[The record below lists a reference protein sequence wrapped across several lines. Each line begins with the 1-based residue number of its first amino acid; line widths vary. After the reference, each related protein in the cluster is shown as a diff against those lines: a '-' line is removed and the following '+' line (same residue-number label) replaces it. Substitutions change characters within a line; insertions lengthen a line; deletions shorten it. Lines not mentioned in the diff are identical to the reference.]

1 MNNMKIIQ
9 LVWLFYKKYPLL
21 FILNV
26 SILTL
31 LCFVQVA
38 STLLIG
44 PVIDV
49 FINTELKN
57 ISSITQRLFDL
68 LIMLN
73 ISVTKINIL
82 ILFLLFNTL
91 LSACIIATNWLI
103 LKTQYAMVKSL
114 AVETFNAFFNARW
127 HFFSTQSYGTMLNTL
142 TREIDGVR
150 NAFISAGRML
160 SDFMRVMFF
169 LAVPIYISWKV
180 TSIAVVLGCLF
191 VLPFMLFSK
200 KSYKLGEGNVVSSNK
215 VMEIIHESLGAVKV
229 ILGYGNHTKYIK
241 KFDEAYGERCNF
253 DVKSNVLKNALPK
266 IFEPFGW
273 MAIIITMYISSEYYK
288 LTIAEMGIIGYAFLR
303 ILPMIGGFT
312 STKHVIVNFYPSYE
326 QVTYMNRLACENIQ
340 KTGSFVFNKIDD
352 GIEYKGVDFS
362 YPGHNPVLNDIN
374 ITIKKG
380 KMTAIVGESGSGKST
395 LIDLLI
401 GFYEPDKG
409 VVLADNKPLQEFDI
423 YSFRR
428 HIGYVPQDTIL
439 FNDTVKNNLLWSNEE
454 ATENE
459 IIEVCKLAN
468 AHEFIMNLPELY
480 NTVVGERGVRLS
492 GGERQ
497 RIALARALLRKPELL
512 ILDEATSAL
521 DSRSELLIKDAIEN
535 IAHKT
540 TLVVIAH
547 RLSTI
552 VNADFIYVLQKGR
565 IIEQGSYHNLI
576 KSNSAFKQAADM
588 QGIVH

>member
-1 MNNMKIIQ
+1 MKILQ
-9 LVWLFYKKYPLL
+9 LVWTFYKKYPLL
-21 FILNV
+21 FLLNI
-26 SILTL
+26 SMLTFV
-31 LCFVQVA
+31 CFIQVA
-38 STLLIG
+38 STLLIA

-49 FINTELKN
+49 FISPELKN
-57 ISSITQRLFDL
+57 VSTITQRLFDCL
-68 LIMLN
+68 NMLN

-91 LSACIIATNWLI
+91 LSASIIVTNWLI

-127 HFFSTQSYGTMLNTL
+127 HFFNTQRYGSILNTL

-150 NAFISAGRML
+150 NAFVAVGKML
-160 SDFMRVMFF
+160 SEFIRAMVFIV
-169 LAVPIYISWKV
+169 VPVYISWKI

-191 VLPFMLFSK
+191 VVPFIFFNRA
-200 KSYKLGEGNVVSSNK
+200 SYRLGKGNTVSSNK
-215 VMEIIHESLGAVKV
+215 VMGLIHESLGAAKV
-229 ILGYGNHTKYIK
+229 ILGYGNHTKYMR
-241 KFDEAYGERCNF
+241 KFNEVFGARCNYEIKS
-253 DVKSNVLKNALPK
+253 DVLQNALPK

-273 MAIIITMYISSEYYK
+273 MAIIITMYISSEYSK

-303 ILPMIGGFT
+303 IIPMIGGFT

-326 QVTYMNRLACENIQ
+326 QVAYMNRLACENIQ
-340 KTGSFVFNKIDD
+340 KTGSLVFNRIDD
-352 GIEYKGVDFS
+352 GIEYKGVSFS

-380 KMTAIVGESGSGKST
+380 KVTAIVGESGSGKST

-409 VVLADNKPLQEFDI
+409 EILADKKPLQEFDI
-423 YSFRR
+423 YSFRH
-428 HIGYVPQDTIL
+428 HIGYVPQDTVL
-439 FNDTVKNNLLWSNEE
+439 FNDTVKNNLLWSNKK
-454 ATENE
+454 ATEKE

-468 AHEFIMNLPELY
+468 ADEFIMNLSDGY
-480 NTVVGERGVRLS
+480 DTVVGERGVKLS

-497 RIALARALLRKPELL
+497 RIALARALLRTPELL

-521 DSRSELLIKDAIEN
+521 DSRSELLIKSAIEK

-552 VNADFIYVLQKGR
+552 VNADLIYVLQKGR
-565 IIEQGSYHNLI
+565 IIEQGNYHNLI
-576 KSNSAFKQAADM
+576 KSGNVFKQAVEM
-588 QGIVH
+588 QRL